1 MVFSKIKYT
10 KYNRF
15 YEGYNTKS
23 PELILLLMVLTFGLY
38 AIYWI
43 YQTNM
48 ELERASEEVPSSLV
62 GIFIMMILPFS
73 WGFFFF
79 MFNFIFDDV
88 SIFFAL
94 FETFGWIII
103 IFLILE
109 YLYRFCLVY
118 ADIVMS
124 DSRVWYY
131 SFFPGFLALTLG
143 VLGIIEA
150 FAFFFFIFIVI
161 PAMQAQLNTRY
172 EQYELEELKVYF
184 NYFEKKKL

>member
-23 PELILLLMVLTFGLY
+23 PEMILFLMVVTFGLY
-38 AIYWI
+38 AIYWVYETNKEFERI
-43 YQTNM
+43 YD
-48 ELERASEEVPSSLV
+48 EVPNSLV
-62 GIFIMMILPFS
+62 GIFILLILPFA
-73 WGFFFF
+73 WFYFFF
-79 MFNFIFDDV
+79 MFNIIFSDV
-88 SIFFAL
+88 SIFFGL

-103 IFLILE
+103 ILLILE

-118 ADIVMS
+118 ADITMS
-124 DSRVWYY
+124 DARIWFY

-143 VLGIIEA
+143 VLGVIEA
-150 FAFFFFIFIVI
+150 FSFFFFMFIVI
-161 PAMQAQLNTRY
+161 PAMQAQINTRY